1 MHTGCLISDE
11 TLCTSFSA
19 YTNLLRTRIN
29 HNLRWIYKVKGFW
42 NVQLTTLADYTTLV
56 LTVWRKFCLLL
67 WSQFLCCS
75 QFRVPAQ
82 LVFRDV
88 WKQLHQASYAMK
100 YHAQNLVR
108 NWLAKSFHVFKLFQ
122 ACWVNFLSYTGW
134 VAPSPLPG
142 ITLLTDACLLMKESS
157 SALVS
162 WKFPLLCGSCS
173 KY

>member
-88 WKQLHQASYAMK
+88 WKQLHNQASYAMK
-100 YHAQNLVR
+100 YHASQIFSCFEAFSSMLSNFFELHWMGCSITIAR
-108 NWLAKSFHVFKLFQ
+108 HNTPNRCLSFDERKFICSCVLEISF
-122 ACWVNFLSYTGW
+122 
-134 VAPSPLPG
+134 
-142 ITLLTDACLLMKESS
+142 
-157 SALVS
+157 AL
-162 WKFPLLCGSCS
+162 W
-173 KY
+173 

>member
-1 MHTGCLISDE
+1 MH
-11 TLCTSFSA
+11 TSFSA
-19 YTNLLRTRIN
+19 YISLLRKRIN

-100 YHAQNLVR
+100 YHAQNLVSQIFSCFEAFSSM
-108 NWLAKSFHVFKLFQ
+108 LS
-122 ACWVNFLSYTGW
+122 NFLSYTGW

-142 ITLLTDACLLMKESS
+142 ITLPTDACLLMKESS